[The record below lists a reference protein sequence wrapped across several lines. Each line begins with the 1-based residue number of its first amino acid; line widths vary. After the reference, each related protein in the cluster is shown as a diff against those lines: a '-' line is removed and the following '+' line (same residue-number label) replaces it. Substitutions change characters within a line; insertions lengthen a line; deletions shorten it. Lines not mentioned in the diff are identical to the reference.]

1 MRSPTHLQRLAP
13 ARRRARGLTLME
25 LLVALTIVGILAAI
39 AVPAYLDSVRRARR
53 ADAITALQQ
62 VMLLQERYRANN
74 PQYAT
79 HLIVSAGAIGGVG
92 ASTAAGAATSV
103 DTPGGTYTVS
113 LSDATASTYVVQAQ
127 AKAGQSADSPCQV
140 LQLQVSG
147 GQVVQASGA
156 TAALGND
163 AAANRR
169 CWGT

>member
-1 MRSPTHLQRLAP
+1 MRMPPHLQTVATS
-13 ARRRARGLTLME
+13 RRRVRGLTLME
-25 LLVALTIVGILAAI
+25 LMVALAIAGILAAI

-53 ADAITALQQ
+53 ADAIAALQQ
-62 VMLLQERYRANN
+62 VMLLQERHRANS

-79 HLIVSAGAIGGVG
+79 HLIVSGGSLGGVG
-92 ASTAAGAATSV
+92 TATTPGAAASV
-103 DTPGGTYTVS
+103 DTPGGTYSVS
-113 LSDATASTYVVQAQ
+113 LSGASATGYTVQAQ
-127 AKAGQSADSPCQV
+127 AQGSQASDSPCQV

-156 TAALGND
+156 TTALGND

>member
-1 MRSPTHLQRLAP
+1 MRTPPHPQTVAP
-13 ARRRARGLTLME
+13 SRRRARGLTLME
-25 LLVALTIVGILAAI
+25 LMVALAIAGILAAI

-53 ADAITALQQ
+53 ADAITTLQQ
-62 VMLLQERYRANN
+62 VMLLQERHRANS

-79 HLIVSAGAIGGVG
+79 HLIASGGSIGGVG
-92 ASTAAGAATSV
+92 AATAPGAAGSV
-103 DTPGGTYTVS
+103 DTPGGTYSVS
-113 LSDATASTYVVQAQ
+113 LSGASATGYTVQAQ
-127 AKAGQSADSPCQV
+127 ARGSQAPDSPCQV

>member
-1 MRSPTHLQRLAP
+1 MHTLLPTPPQG
-13 ARRRARGLTLME
+13 RRRARGLTLME
-25 LLVALTIVGILAAI
+25 LMVALAIAGILAAI
-39 AVPAYLDSVRRARR
+39 AVPAYLDSMRRARR

-62 VMLLQERYRANN
+62 VMLLQERHRANS

-79 HLIVSAGAIGGVG
+79 HLLVSAGAIIGVG
-92 ASTAAGAATSV
+92 DSSAAGAAVNV

-113 LSDATASTYVVQAQ
+113 LSGATASAYVVQAQ
-127 AKAGQSADSPCQV
+127 AKGTQSADSSCQV

-147 GQVVQASGA
+147 GQVTQTSGA

-163 AAANRR
+163 AGTNRR